1 MEIDVFENN
10 GSWISEILSPNPDFG
25 WGSIDGLVKQP
36 LGTNVT
42 FDLLDI
48 DNNIIAGYDNRILP
62 IDVQL
67 DAGAYPKFRVK
78 VNLETS
84 NNLVS
89 PSVELLSI
97 GGSTYFDSYHL
108 QNIRQND
115 IYFGQYDDFYL
126 SSDFQITTQQPSF
139 FNIQVPS
146 YCPHIGAIM
155 TSFGDN
161 ISLHSSTFNLDS
173 TYYDEDINFRQMN
186 FSNDGRI
193 SQSLSDEIQI
203 TLLSGQEFTRF
214 SYTPICAEAPENPS
228 VFLGEQNEGVF
239 SWSAENLSEHFG
251 MTKKLSHISSGD
263 SINSNNNYS
272 LELNLTDG
280 QIVEV
285 SYRVLDSITPSN
297 PSTNNHIAMSMLV
310 ELSSQSNSS
319 LNYFSIISQLLTQQ
333 QTCLQPKRYQSPD
346 SCPNLSFPDGEIY
359 QVMGWQNVS

>member
-1 MEIDVFENN
+1 MSTDGGISWWYLPPTIGTFHDQISTINTNSPFYGEGIFDGSTVSGGCRNTIHPFDNKTFDTSNLSGENIRFRYSFFSDQLLEYDGWYIDDAGMEIDVFENN
-10 GSWISEILSPNPDFG
+10 GSWISEILTPNPDFG

-67 DAGAYPKFRVK
+67 DAEAYPSIRVK

-108 QNIRQND
+108 QNMRQND

-161 ISLHSSTFNLDS
+161 ISLHSSTC
-173 TYYDEDINFRQMN
+173 
-186 FSNDGRI
+186 
-193 SQSLSDEIQI
+193 
-203 TLLSGQEFTRF
+203 LL
-214 SYTPICAEAPENPS
+214 YTSPS
-228 VFLGEQNEGVF
+228 PR
-239 SWSAENLSEHFG
+239 
-251 MTKKLSHISSGD
+251 D
-263 SINSNNNYS
+263 
-272 LELNLTDG
+272 
-280 QIVEV
+280 
-285 SYRVLDSITPSN
+285 
-297 PSTNNHIAMSMLV
+297 
-310 ELSSQSNSS
+310 
-319 LNYFSIISQLLTQQ
+319 
-333 QTCLQPKRYQSPD
+333 
-346 SCPNLSFPDGEIY
+346 
-359 QVMGWQNVS
+359 